1 MNRLKDGKENSAS
14 KSQPKIERQVLV
26 DPRDLEVILRAGC
39 VIMGRLKDLI
49 HLRDEE
55 IGKDPRFQVRYWRNA
70 SIPVYIV
77 TEDDY
82 LLLKKIKEGLE
93 H

>member
-1 MNRLKDGKENSAS
+1 MKRLKNGSESSISQS
-14 KSQPKIERQVLV
+14 KSKPQVLV

-39 VIMGRLKDLI
+39 VIQGKLKDLI
-49 HLRDEE
+49 HLRDEVV
-55 IGKDPRFQVRYWRNA
+55 GKDARFHVIYWRN
-70 SIPVYIV
+70 SSVYLHVV

-93 H
+93 K